1 MLMIMIVVNFIGKH
15 FVKIVSILLALL
27 FMYAAANKLLDFEN
41 FQVQLA
47 QSPLLSAYAGIISY
61 GIITIE
67 LIVAVMLCLSDSRQ
81 AGLYA
86 SLGLMS
92 AFTIYIYLILNYSD
106 FIPCSCGGILE
117 KLGWTE
123 HLIFNIC
130 FVVLS
135 ALGIFVLV
143 RKNKG
148 KTWNAILLSIS
159 TVIVSCLVV
168 IIMFISSE
176 NIIKKENNFTRRFL
190 QHPIFDDKTV
200 NLSVNSYYFAGIAE
214 GKIYLGNLTTPLF
227 IAMID
232 TGFQN
237 LTRVKITLDKKDYP
251 FRNIQLQVKSPYY
264 YLYDGNVP
272 IIYRGKLND
281 SIAHTISYGDA
292 FFNQLSV
299 LDSGK
304 FVLRVQKRADK
315 QYSIGSLD
323 LNRNPKLEL
332 KPTVLEKQIDG
343 VFDVDGM
350 LGVEAGADKVVYT
363 YYYRNE
369 YIVMDNNLNILKR
382 LNTIDTTKNA
392 NISVTKLSDGRK
404 KMNAPS
410 FSVNIGFALLGDLIL
425 NRSNLKGKH
434 EPAGSW
440 KTSSIIDVYRTDE
453 QRYIGSFYIR
463 NKNGNAMS
471 AMISDGIYLY
481 VLVDNEL
488 QRYRIRKDAFK

>member
-1 MLMIMIVVNFIGKH
+1 MIMIVVNFIGKH

-81 AGLYA
+81 VGLYA

-143 RKNKG
+143 IKNKG

-168 IIMFISSE
+168 IILFISSE

-190 QHPIFDDKTV
+190 QHPIFDDKMV
-200 NLSVNSYYFAGIAE
+200 NLSVNSYYFAGIAD
-214 GKIYLGNLTTPLF
+214 GNIYLGNPTTPLF
-227 IAMID
+227 LAKID
-232 TGFQN
+232 TGFQK
-237 LTRVKITLDKKDYP
+237 LTRVKITLDKKNYP

-264 YLYDGNVP
+264 YLFDGNVP

-281 SIAHTISYGDA
+281 SLAHTISYGDA

-299 LDSGK
+299 LDSMK
-304 FVLRVQKRADK
+304 FVLRTQKRADK
-315 QYSIGSLD
+315 QYSIASLD

-332 KPTVLEKQIDG
+332 KPAVLEKQIDG